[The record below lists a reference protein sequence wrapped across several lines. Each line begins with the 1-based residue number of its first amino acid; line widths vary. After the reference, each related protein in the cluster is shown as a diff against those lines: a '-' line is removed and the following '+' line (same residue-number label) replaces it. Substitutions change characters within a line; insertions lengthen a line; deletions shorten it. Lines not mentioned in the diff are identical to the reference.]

1 MVQPIP
7 KTIEIY
13 RKKRKLYEEQV
24 QELKKY
30 INKDTV
36 TQDEKRVCLA
46 ANIGNAEDAVKAVES
61 GAECV
66 GLFRTEFLFMNGVSM
81 PTEEEQFEVYKR
93 AAVICKDKVL
103 TIRTLDIGGDKDKGE
118 QSVFRIPCHPVLPWQ
133 NRRLYNT
140 AAGNPA
146 GKCLRQYPH
155 YASVNYRCE

>member
-1 MVQPIP
+1 M
-7 KTIEIY
+7 
-13 RKKRKLYEEQV
+13 KKQV

-46 ANIGNAEDAVKAVES
+46 ANIGNAEDAVKAMES

-93 AAVICKDKVL
+93 AAVICKNKVL
-103 TIRTLDIGGDKDKGE
+103 TIRTLDIGGDKD
-118 QSVFRIPCHPVLPWQ
+118 IPYMGLTKESNPFLGYRAIRVLPWQ